1 MFAPR
6 ASPCEYPLVKAPAT
20 MTSETH
26 ILRAALW
33 MLGAIGSFSAM
44 AIAGREAGSTLDT
57 FEIMTYRSLVGVAI
71 VVTVITATGN
81 WHAVKGQRLGQHLI
95 RNLAHFTG
103 QNLWFFAVT
112 MIPLAQVFALEFTS
126 PLWVVVLSPLILG
139 ERLTR
144 IRAFSAILGFVGILI
159 VARPSPDSL
168 NAGVITAA
176 SCAIFF
182 ALTVMFTKRLTR
194 HEGIASILFWLT
206 SMQLVMGLV
215 MSGYDGVIAL
225 PDVTTLPWILTI
237 GVAGLAA
244 HFCFTKALSLAPATA
259 VVPID
264 FARLPVIAILAML
277 IYGEA
282 VVIWTFVG
290 AAVIFAAN
298 YLNILEAAGKLGR
311 KRPTSS

>member
-1 MFAPR
+1 
-6 ASPCEYPLVKAPAT
+6 
-20 MTSETH
+20 MTRNRH
-26 ILRAALW
+26 ILQASLW
-33 MLGAIGSFSAM
+33 MLGALGSFSAM
-44 AIAGREAGSTLDT
+44 AISGREAGQTLDT
-57 FEIMTYRSLVGVAI
+57 FEIMTYRSLVGVVI
-71 VVTVITATGN
+71 VVSMLTITGS
-81 WHAVKGQRLGQHLI
+81 WQAVKRDRFGLHLA

-139 ERLTR
+139 ERLTP
-144 IRAFSAILGFVGILI
+144 IRALSALLGFIGILI

-194 HEGIASILFWLT
+194 HEGTASILFWLT
-206 SMQLVMGLV
+206 AMQLIMGLT
-215 MSGYDGVIAL
+215 MSGWDGDIAL
-225 PDVTTLPWILTI
+225 PDLATLPWILTI
-237 GVAGLAA
+237 GLAGLAA
-244 HFCFTKALSLAPATA
+244 HFCFTKALSLAPATV

-264 FARLPVIAILAML
+264 FARLPLIALLAML

-298 YLNILEAAGKLGR
+298 YLNILEAAGKLARNKG
-311 KRPTSS
+311 TSS